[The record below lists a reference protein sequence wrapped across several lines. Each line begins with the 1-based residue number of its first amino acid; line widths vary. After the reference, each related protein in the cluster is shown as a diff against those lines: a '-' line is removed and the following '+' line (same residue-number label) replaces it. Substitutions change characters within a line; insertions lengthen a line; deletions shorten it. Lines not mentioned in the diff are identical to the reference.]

1 MAAVVV
7 FVIIFSIDVATV
19 KLLRLLHMLCYN
31 KPCSLLLDVETHS
44 AMSILCC
51 SQLNLTVANC
61 LYSIK
66 FIHLLLFM
74 YLRSSLSPCFISK
87 QFGVRRFMLCAIF
100 ALFWLHWTSLIYFWK
115 YRLYSFLHIC
125 IWPVL
130 PKSITRWQTTQANYK
145 RILHPQ

>member
-1 MAAVVV
+1 MLLDVKIFIFHKGHRMAAVVV

-66 FIHLLLFM
+66 FIHLLLFLCFRLAIDINM
-74 YLRSSLSPCFISK
+74 LHTISNIDMLDILRAALSFLFSFIDDLTSLSIPRSPSPVDDLWI
-87 QFGVRRFMLCAIF
+87 
-100 ALFWLHWTSLIYFWK
+100 
-115 YRLYSFLHIC
+115 IC
-125 IWPVL
+125 ECLV
-130 PKSITRWQTTQANYK
+130 
-145 RILHPQ
+145 